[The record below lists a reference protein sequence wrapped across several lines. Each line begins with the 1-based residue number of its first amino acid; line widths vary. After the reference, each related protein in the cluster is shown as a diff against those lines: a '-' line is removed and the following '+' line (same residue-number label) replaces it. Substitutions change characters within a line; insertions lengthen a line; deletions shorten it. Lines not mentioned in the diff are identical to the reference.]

1 MEPSVSGWL
10 AGARRTVSTKCCKQ
24 SWIVRAVLPT
34 PPSPKTTNL
43 YKTIFPAMMKVFRW
57 NSRSRLRCCRVRR
70 VLREPGRL
78 KKWTEG
84 GGEDCSS
91 VWR

>member
-1 MEPSVSGWL
+1 MEFAIPSAL
-10 AGARRTVSTKCCKQ
+10 
-24 SWIVRAVLPT
+24 LPR
-34 PPSPKTTNL
+34 KEEE
-43 YKTIFPAMMKVFRW
+43 
-57 NSRSRLRCCRVRR
+57 